1 MTTNLLRRAIG
12 FAALGL
18 AALLLAGCAGPVQR
32 VAANDR
38 AALKSVRINEQVTKA
53 EHAFLLAPNGANVGL
68 MFGAIGG
75 AAAASS
81 IDAPRRPFEEFL
93 ARSDISIEKIVR
105 EELQAEL
112 QRSGK
117 MAFTT
122 TPGQERAVLNI
133 QVAQYGFGVTH
144 LLGSSVVPVL
154 MVKCELTQGGNRV
167 VWSAGDRLLP
177 SVAHPMAS
185 VPWESLRNNPA
196 LIEDQWRKAAR
207 LLAKNIAATL

>member
-1 MTTNLLRRAIG
+1 MTTIRPRRAV
-12 FAALGL
+12 GL
-18 AALLLAGCAGPVQR
+18 AALCLAALVLAGCAAPTQR
-32 VAANDR
+32 VASNDR

-93 ARSDISIEKIVR
+93 ARNDISIEKIVR

-117 MAFTT
+117 MAFTQV
-122 TPGQERAVLNI
+122 PGQERAVLNI
-133 QVAQYGFGVTH
+133 QVPQYGFGVTH
-144 LLGSSVVPVL
+144 LLA
-154 MVKCELTQGGNRV
+154 RV
-167 VWSAGDRLLP
+167 SCRC
-177 SVAHPMAS
+177 
-185 VPWESLRNNPA
+185 
-196 LIEDQWRKAAR
+196 
-207 LLAKNIAATL
+207 